1 MLRIDKYSYA
11 KLKKALEVFDDV
23 EVMFF
28 GGRRDFTKRGG
39 DVDIAIKGLSKEE
52 FKKRKIQFFKILLLN
67 DFDLPIDLVHYE
79 SASNLLK
86 SEIEN
91 EIRFGSKV

>member
-1 MLRIDKYSYA
+1 LLRIDKYSYA
-11 KLKKALEVFDDV
+11 KLKKALKVFEDV
-23 EVMFF
+23 EVIFF
-28 GGRRDFTKRGG
+28 GSRRDFTKRGG
-39 DVDIAIKGLSKEE
+39 DIDIAIKGLSKEE
-52 FKKRKIQFFKILLLN
+52 FQNRKIQFFKILLLN

-79 SASNLLK
+79 STSNLLK

>member
-1 MLRIDKYSYA
+1 LLRIDKYSYA

-23 EVMFF
+23 EVIFF
-28 GGRRDFTKRGG
+28 GSRKDFTKRGG
-39 DVDIAIKGLSKEE
+39 DIDIAIKGLSKEE
-52 FKKRKIQFFKILLLN
+52 FKKRKIKFFKILLLN
-67 DFDLPIDLVHYE
+67 DFDLPVDLVRYE

-91 EIRFGSKV
+91 EIRFGSKI

>member
-11 KLKKALEVFDDV
+11 KLKKALEIFDDV
-23 EVMFF
+23 EVIFF
-28 GGRRDFTKRGG
+28 GSRRDFTKRGS
-39 DVDIAIKGLSKEE
+39 DIDIAVKGLSKEE
-52 FKKRKIQFFKILLLN
+52 FKKRKIKFFKILLLN
-67 DFDLPIDLVHYE
+67 DFDLPVDLVHYE

-91 EIRFGSKV
+91 EIRFGSQI